1 MSKQKT
7 QDCGGSDHIRPSF
20 SSRREFMQVGLIG
33 GLGLSLP
40 NLLRMEAQA
49 EQKHYESKEGQ
60 AKSIIHIFLPGGM
73 AQQESWDP
81 KPYSPT
87 EYRGPLS
94 NIKTKIAGQRF
105 GEHWKQLAQVSD
117 KITIINS
124 MTHGEAAHE
133 RGVHNMFTGYRPSPA
148 LSYPSLG
155 SVVSHEFG
163 PRKNLPPYVAIP
175 NVANEFA
182 NSGYL
187 SSAYGPFSLGNDPA
201 NKGFSVRDLSLP
213 KGIDD
218 KRFDRRRSL
227 LQTVDDHFK
236 SLEESDALDAMDTFY
251 QRAYGLISSKEAR
264 EAFNIDAEDAKLR
277 DEYGRNTAGQR
288 MILSRRLVE
297 AGVRF
302 VSMTYGGWDHHDNV
316 KNGFNAQVPNF
327 DVALARLIRDLE
339 DRGLLDSTLV
349 MVSSEFGRTPKINKT
364 AGRDH
369 WPKVFSVMLAGGGVK
384 KGSIYGLSDSLAA
397 EPEENP
403 VGPEDLATTVYNQ
416 LGINADKELMAPGGR
431 PIEIVD
437 GGKVIEELLG

>member
-1 MSKQKT
+1 
-7 QDCGGSDHIRPSF
+7 
-20 SSRREFMQVGLIG
+20 MQVGLIG

-40 NLLRMEAQA
+40 NFLRMEAGA
-49 EQKHYESKEGQ
+49 AQKHYESKEGV

-81 KPYSPT
+81 KPYAPT
-87 EYRGPLS
+87 EYRGPLGT
-94 NIKTKIAGQRF
+94 IKTKVAGQRF
-105 GEHWKQLAQVSD
+105 GQHFKNLAQISD

-163 PRKNLPPYVAIP
+163 PRRNLPPYVAIP
-175 NVANEFA
+175 SVANEFA
-182 NSGYL
+182 GSGYL
-187 SSAYGPFSLGNDPA
+187 SSAFGPFSLGNDPA

-251 QRAYGLISSKEAR
+251 QRAYGLISSQEAR
-264 EAFNIDAEDAKLR
+264 EAFNIDAEDNKLR
-277 DEYGRNTAGQR
+277 DEYGRNQAGQR
-288 MILSRRLVE
+288 MLLSRRLVE

-316 KNGFNAQVPNF
+316 KGGFDRQVPSF
-327 DVALARLIRDLE
+327 DIALARLIRDLD

-369 WPKVFSVMLAGGGVK
+369 WPKVFSVMLAGGGIK
-384 KGSIYGLSDSLAA
+384 RGSIYGLSDSLAA

-403 VGPEDLATTVYNQ
+403 VGPEDLATTIYGQ

-437 GGKVIEELLG
+437 GGKVITDLLA

>member
-1 MSKQKT
+1 MSKQRF
-7 QDCGGSDHIRPSF
+7 QDCGGSDHIRPNLA
-20 SSRREFMQVGLIG
+20 SRREFMQVGLIG

-40 NLLRMEAQA
+40 QFLRMEAEA
-49 EQKHYESKEGQ
+49 AQKHYESKEGV

-87 EYRGPLS
+87 EYRGPLGT
-94 NIKTKIAGQRF
+94 IKTKIPGQRF
-105 GEHWKQLAQVSD
+105 GQHFKNLAQVAD

-163 PRKNLPPYVAIP
+163 PRNNLPPYVAIP
-175 NVANEFA
+175 SVANEHA

-218 KRFDRRRSL
+218 QRFSRRRSL

-236 SLEESDALDAMDTFY
+236 SLEQSDALDAMDTFY

-264 EAFNIDAEDAKLR
+264 EAFKIDAEDAKLR
-277 DEYGRNTAGQR
+277 DQYGRNQAGQR
-288 MILSRRLVE
+288 MILARRLVE

-316 KNGFNAQVPNF
+316 KNGFDRQVPAF

-339 DRGLLDSTLV
+339 ERGLLDSTLV

-369 WPKVFSVMLAGGGVK
+369 WPKVFSVMLAGGGIK

-397 EPEENP
+397 EPEGNL
-403 VGPEDLATTVYNQ
+403 VSPEDLAMTVYNR
-416 LGINADKELMAPGGR
+416 LGINGDKELMAPGGR

-437 GGKVIEELLG
+437 GGKVIQDLLA